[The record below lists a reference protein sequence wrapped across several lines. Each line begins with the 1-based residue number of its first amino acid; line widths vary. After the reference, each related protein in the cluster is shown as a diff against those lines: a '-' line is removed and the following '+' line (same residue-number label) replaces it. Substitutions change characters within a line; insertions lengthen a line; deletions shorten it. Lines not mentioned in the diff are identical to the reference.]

1 MHLYWVLALIPV
13 FAPTVGLAGATLLTR
28 ARSAIV
34 KGVYET
40 KPDEDLVPVLLH
52 ESVLEK
58 LEEVVKSEE
67 TAVEGPGP
75 AGVAPEEGQDEVGPS
90 GGETVRI

>member
-13 FAPTVGLAGATLLTR
+13 FAPEAELAGITLLTR
-28 ARSAIV
+28 AKSAIV

-40 KPDEDLVPVLLH
+40 KPAKDLVPVLLH

-58 LEEVVKSEE
+58 LEEVVKSEGV
-67 TAVEGPGP
+67 AVEDPGP
-75 AGVAPEEGQDEVGPS
+75 AEVAPEEEGAEKED
-90 GGETVRI
+90 VRGD